1 MQRQAELAQEGHGA
15 EEELGMEEEF
25 TPVFTEEDEFNVV
38 QEIVQAEAALPNR
51 ARPREEGKD
60 VRSPTLENLTA
71 GLVPS
76 DGDSAESTG
85 RKGDGCLHKSRILDG
100 GDALGAS

>member
-1 MQRQAELAQEGHGA
+1 MQRQAELAQEEHGA

-38 QEIVQAEAALPNR
+38 QEVVQVEAALPNR
-51 ARPREEGKD
+51 ARPGEESKD
-60 VRSPTLENLTA
+60 VQSPTLENPTA

-76 DGDSAESTG
+76 DGDSAKSTG
-85 RKGDGCLHKSRILDG
+85 RKGDDCLYQSQILDG